1 MNNSAD
7 SSNAVFTKETPAYP
21 SAGYAWYVVVVLYL
35 TYTLSFVDRAIILYL
50 VDPIRT
56 DFQIN
61 DFQFSLIQ
69 GLAFTVFYSV
79 MGIPVGR
86 LADSRSRRGL
96 LAIGIAVWS
105 SMTIL
110 CGKASGF
117 WELFF
122 ARMGVGIGEACLV
135 PCAYSLIADY
145 FPREKRALPL
155 NVFSGGIMLGSGVA
169 NFCGG
174 LVTQFALS
182 GGPREIALLGY
193 VKPWQL
199 SFVLV
204 GLPGI
209 LFVLAMKSIQEPTRK
224 EKSGEADVKA
234 TFRYFC
240 RHWATYGSLIGGTTF
255 GAMTNGAILGWI
267 VPWFSRRYAWSNAQ
281 IGPYLGITIF
291 IFGTAGLSL
300 AGVLA
305 NRYISA
311 GKKAVYIKLMMAA
324 EALVLIPIILA
335 HAVDNPYWVLGC
347 VGGVIFFGGVSAS
360 LGPASLQVI
369 SPNEMRGQI
378 TAFCFLILNLVA
390 ATIGPAAVGWLTT
403 HYFAD
408 DKMVRSSAVIV
419 GFVASLLGL
428 ITLRLG
434 LRSYER
440 TAEENNPT
448 Q

>member
-1 MNNSAD
+1 MNNG
-7 SSNAVFTKETPAYP
+7 TKVTSIYP
-21 SAGYAWYVVVVLYL
+21 SAGYGWYVVMVLYL

-50 VDPIRT
+50 VDPIRA
-56 DFQIN
+56 DLLIN

-69 GLAFTVFYSV
+69 GMAFTVTYSV
-79 MGIPVGR
+79 MGIPLGR
-86 LADSRSRRGL
+86 LADSRTRRGQ
-96 LAIGIAVWS
+96 LALGIALWCT
-105 SMTIL
+105 MTIL
-110 CGKASGF
+110 SGKAGGF
-117 WELFF
+117 WELFV

-145 FPREKRALPL
+145 FPREKRSLPL
-155 NVFSGGIMLGSGVA
+155 NVFSGGIMFGTFAA
-169 NFCGG
+169 NICGG
-174 LVTQFALS
+174 LVTEYALS
-182 GGPREIALLGY
+182 IGPRDIALLGY

-199 SFVLV
+199 SFVIV

-209 LFVLAMKSIQEPTRK
+209 LFVLAMKTIREPTRK
-224 EKSGEADVKA
+224 EQRGEADVKG
-234 TFRYFC
+234 TFRYLC
-240 RHWATYGSLIGGTTF
+240 RHWTTYGSIIGGTTF

-267 VPWFSRRYAWSNAQ
+267 VPWFSRRYAWSNAK
-281 IGPYLGITIF
+281 IGPYLGITNF

-305 NRYISA
+305 DRYISA

-347 VGGVIFFGGVSAS
+347 VGGTIFFGGVSAS
-360 LGPASLQVI
+360 LGPTSLQVI

-378 TAFCFLILNLVA
+378 TAFCFLILSLVA
-390 ATIGPAAVGWLTT
+390 GTVGPSAVGWLTT
-403 HYFAD
+403 YVFAD

-419 GFVASLLGL
+419 GFIASVLGL
-428 ITLRLG
+428 ITLAPG

-440 TAEENNPT
+440 TAEENSLT
-448 Q
+448 K